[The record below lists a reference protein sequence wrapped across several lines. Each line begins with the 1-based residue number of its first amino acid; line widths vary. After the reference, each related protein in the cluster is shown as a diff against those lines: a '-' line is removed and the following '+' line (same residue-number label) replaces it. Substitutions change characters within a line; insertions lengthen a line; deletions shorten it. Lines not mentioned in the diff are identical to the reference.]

1 MLFFGKKKQKAPA
14 ISPADLQRFNR
25 LKDLFAESCEIMGS
39 TKKLSTFLSRYEDLR
54 RFIGEINDILK
65 KTGQEML
72 LDLYD
77 DVDRDFVDRIGDVV
91 GAEVEAASALRTEKG
106 RKDRLDRIV
115 QELERFD
122 RADGSVIDDAIME
135 AEDQVYRLIYKD
147 VDWSKMP
154 ESGGIGISEDALEG
168 DMKKAVIKEARKS
181 GLTADQ
187 AEELWRKTFEK

>member
-14 ISPADLQRFNR
+14 ISPAELQRFNR
-25 LKDLFAESCEIMGS
+25 LKELFAESCEIMGS

-91 GAEVEAASALRTEKG
+91 DAEVADASALRTEKG
-106 RKDRLDRIV
+106 RQDRLNRIV

-135 AEDQVYRLIYKD
+135 AEEKVFRVLGQG
-147 VDWSKMP
+147 VDWSKEP
-154 ESGGIGISEDALEG
+154 DVDSVGVDEDVLLNG
-168 DMKKAVIKEARKS
+168 MKKAVIKEARKS